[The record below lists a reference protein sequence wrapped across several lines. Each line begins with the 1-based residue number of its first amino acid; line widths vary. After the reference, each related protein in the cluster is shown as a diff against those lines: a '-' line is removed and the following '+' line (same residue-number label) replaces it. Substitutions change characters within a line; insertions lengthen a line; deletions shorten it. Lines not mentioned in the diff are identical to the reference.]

1 MIDFAAALNEALN
14 AAIDKKLEPLLQR
27 RNALEANGL
36 NHVVRLTED
45 NEVVL
50 TAAIQALVDGRVD
63 YGIEKHNED
72 YDHDDFVTESDLDTK
87 VKDSFEDNF
96 QSKVEAAIDGLHVT
110 LNT

>member
-27 RNALEANGL
+27 LSALEANGL

-45 NEVVL
+45 GDVVL
-50 TAAIQALVDGRVD
+50 TAEIEGLVDIRVD

-72 YDHDDFVTESDLDTK
+72 YDHNDFVTESD
-87 VKDSFEDNF
+87 FE
-96 QSKVEAAIDGLHVT
+96 SKVDDVLDEQFTSKFNAALDGTRVT

>member
-14 AAIDKKLEPLLQR
+14 AAVDKKLEPLLQR
-27 RNALEANGL
+27 LSALEANGL

-72 YDHDDFVTESDLDTK
+72 YYQADFVTDSDLKTK
-87 VKDSFEDNF
+87 VDDILDDMFA
-96 QSKVEAAIDGLHVT
+96 SKFEAAIDGLRVT